1 MGRFLLG
8 TAGVKYILS
17 ERFTQD
23 PVESFF
29 GHQRQRG
36 GGRDNPTAQQFM
48 QATQSIRVQQS
59 TRPVTGSNVRACSK
73 SVEHDVHAPVPKRRR
88 TSRSSVKK

>member
-29 GHQRQRG
+29 GHQRQQD

-48 QATQSIRVQQS
+48 QAT
-59 TRPVTGSNVRACSK
+59 
-73 SVEHDVHAPVPKRRR
+73 
-88 TSRSSVKK
+88 